1 MKFTL
6 CQGLLALGSGE
17 GCKMNNQQLS
27 AGGSHVLACGE
38 CSGSPHAAP
47 TRIKWDETSSCGHG
61 EPSTTGTWASQVAAF
76 PSDAD
81 PGQGPASGLHGPTG
95 SLFDPPFGGVPAFLF
110 GLESQE
116 ALPLAT
122 RMET

>member
-1 MKFTL
+1 
-6 CQGLLALGSGE
+6 
-17 GCKMNNQQLS
+17 MNNQQLS

-110 GLESQE
+110 GRWMKPREVEWPVEVTQLASGGATGQLGGTVASQS
-116 ALPLAT
+116 
-122 RMET
+122 